1 MENRKKKNVFGVTLS
16 DLTNGGIN
24 DEQFIDIVAEDI
36 PDAYMQV
43 AKMWSEQN
51 SSPLRPADVETIE
64 LKMTEVYVNY

>member
-16 DLTNGGIN
+16 DLTDGSIN

-36 PDAYMQV
+36 PDAYMQL
-43 AKMWSEQN
+43 AKMWQEQN
-51 SSPLRPADVETIE
+51 NSPLRPNDVETIE